1 MGERGVCYFHTVSMV
16 RSATERARIQLS
28 CHPNTTILPPSGLF
42 YFGMLQPAGDM
53 QISATSS
60 ISIATISDGYI
71 TVQWPLYSEC
81 HDNETLLTLT
91 LAA

>member
-1 MGERGVCYFHTVSMV
+1 MWRVLFSYRLDGSIGDRT
-16 RSATERARIQLS
+16 R
-28 CHPNTTILPPSGLF
+28 PNTTILPPSGLF